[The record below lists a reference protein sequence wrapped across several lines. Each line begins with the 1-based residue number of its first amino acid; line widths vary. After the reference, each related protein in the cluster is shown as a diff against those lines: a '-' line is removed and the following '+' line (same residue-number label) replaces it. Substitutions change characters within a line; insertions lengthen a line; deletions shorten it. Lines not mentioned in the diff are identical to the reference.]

1 MCFLANSHER
11 RLLRSALEKDRRM
24 DLVVPPFIFAGLGAA
39 FISALGSMA
48 LSYDSR
54 PQDIHAIISYT
65 SQLLFFPAFL
75 IALL

>member
-1 MCFLANSHER
+1 MKEGFF
-11 RLLRSALEKDRRM
+11 DRPWKKIADLFKFSRM
-24 DLVVPPFIFAGLGAA
+24 DLAVPPFIFAGLGEA